1 MKKLVFGLLI
11 ISLLAFTGEKLMK
24 VKLNDE
30 VTIYVPKSFSPMT
43 KEDMELRYQSYR
55 LPLALYSDPSRLIDF
70 GVNRSYSRWQESDLE
85 MMAEFYKASIA
96 ELYDKVTI
104 LSEGIKEVNGH
115 RFVFF
120 EFTSIVYPENEYQ
133 DSVKKYTYIMY
144 SLTNGTTY
152 VFDFSCPRSMQDE
165 WRPTAQQMMEAIKL
179 K

>member
-11 ISLLAFTGEKLMK
+11 VSLLAFTGEKLMK

-115 RFVFF
+115 RFVF
-120 EFTSIVYPENEYQ
+120 
-133 DSVKKYTYIMY
+133 
-144 SLTNGTTY
+144 L
-152 VFDFSCPRSMQDE
+152 
-165 WRPTAQQMMEAIKL
+165 
-179 K
+179 